1 MDIVMDLL
9 TVSSVQLLAILWECF
24 GSHFQPKF
32 SWDIHRKEM
41 YFTIGFADNF
51 FPRDKVC
58 CGERILDRNKIG
70 FGRSKREKKTI
81 LT

>member
-9 TVSSVQLLAILWECF
+9 TVSSVRLLARLWECF

-32 SWDIHRKEM
+32 SLDIHRKEM

-51 FPRDKVC
+51 FPRDKV
-58 CGERILDRNKIG
+58 
-70 FGRSKREKKTI
+70 
-81 LT
+81 